1 MQIKLPSGAILVCEN
16 QEIAQQ
22 HLKYGA
28 VEVKPI
34 IKKEVP
40 VSPTKKTKKI
50 ED

>member
-28 VEVKPI
+28 VEVKST
-34 IKKEVP
+34 IKKEIP
-40 VSPTKKTKKI
+40 VASKKTKKI
-50 ED
+50 EE

>member
-1 MQIKLPSGAILVCEN
+1 MKIKLPSGAILVCEN
-16 QEIAQQ
+16 PEVAQQ

-40 VSPTKKTKKI
+40 ITPTKKTKKI
-50 ED
+50 EE